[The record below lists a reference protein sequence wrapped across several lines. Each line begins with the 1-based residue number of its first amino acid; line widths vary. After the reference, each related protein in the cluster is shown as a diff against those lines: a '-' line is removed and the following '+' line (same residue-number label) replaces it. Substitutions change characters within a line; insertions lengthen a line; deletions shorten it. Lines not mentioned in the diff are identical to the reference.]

1 MDLALAR
8 QRLHDA
14 RVGRL
19 ATVTPD
25 GGPHL
30 VPCCFVLLDDVVYT
44 AIDAKP
50 KSTLALRRL
59 QNILASPAACLLVD
73 HYDENWSA
81 LWWVRLD
88 GTARVIESTSEAQ
101 AAKSALATKYPQYRD
116 VAISGP
122 VIALQIASWVAWP

>member
-1 MDLALAR
+1 M
-8 QRLHDA
+8 
-14 RVGRL
+14 
-19 ATVTPD
+19 
-25 GGPHL
+25 

-59 QNILASPAACLLVD
+59 QNILASPATCLLVD

-81 LWWVRLD
+81 LWWVRLA
-88 GTARVIESTSEAQ
+88 GTAGVIESTSEAQ
-101 AAKSALATKYPQYRD
+101 DAKNALATKYPPYEH

-122 VIALQIASWVAWP
+122 VIALEIAAWVAWP